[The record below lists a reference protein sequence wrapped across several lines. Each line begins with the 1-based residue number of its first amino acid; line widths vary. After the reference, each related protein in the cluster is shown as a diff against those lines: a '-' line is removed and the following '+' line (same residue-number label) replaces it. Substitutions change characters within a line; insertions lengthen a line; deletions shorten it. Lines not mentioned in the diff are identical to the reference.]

1 MMKKITVY
9 SSSPCPWCS
18 RAKALL
24 KQQELAFEEIHI
36 DFDSKEFDELIER
49 TKMQTV
55 PQIFVDDVLLG
66 GFEELKKAIEEG
78 TLV

>member
-1 MMKKITVY
+1 MKKVTIY
-9 SSSPCPWCS
+9 CASPCPWCV

-24 KQQELAFEEIHI
+24 TQADIAFEEIHV

-66 GFEELKKAIEEG
+66 GYEQLKKAVEEG
-78 TLV
+78 LFA